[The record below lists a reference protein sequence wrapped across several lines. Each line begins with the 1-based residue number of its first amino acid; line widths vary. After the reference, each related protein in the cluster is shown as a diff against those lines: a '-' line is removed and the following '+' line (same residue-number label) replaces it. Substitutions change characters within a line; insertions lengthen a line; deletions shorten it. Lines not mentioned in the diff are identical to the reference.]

1 MGWLSEV
8 GARLRPSYP
17 YIYDIYAYRGG
28 GYRHTYMQVGARLRA
43 PSLSAAFVFWVAE
56 YEHQAAQRQLAAQ
69 EAESRSLEGQL
80 KQATF
85 EMGQVKLVNT
95 ALSDEVSGLRASVIE
110 LSAEVKEKGEALGG
124 VAALK
129 KEVAELRELY
139 AEAEHDV
146 EVAETRA
153 TVAEEVAAG
162 QQKSREELLRR
173 LLDEQRKLF
182 DEETANLKEEL
193 RAKTEAQEK
202 EARVEVLRK
211 VATRRL
217 ANHAISAGWS
227 SWVELWEAKVY
238 AHQTLSRI
246 GGKLQVRGVASAFTV
261 WAHRWRATLEYYAN
275 ASTDQLLA
283 LRDAAQAKLET
294 ELRQVKSSLEVVAAQ
309 KEALQAKLRELSGS
323 HQDVEQLLEEQAK
336 ADKEQRIAAFGR
348 QVLRRIVNNDLRKG
362 WAAWQEMSDAK
373 TYSHALLKHT
383 ALRLRNAQVSDAFAL
398 WSEEVIASR
407 ATKVVAILEERAV
420 RLAEEVECLEMALV
434 TEAAAHEIRLA
445 TAETLKNVE
454 LQRQLVELTGSAEE
468 QAAVREECAK
478 EERIELL
485 RRQVAR
491 RILHV
496 GLSDGWQAWVELR
509 ESKRWAMASL
519 QRVANRLS
527 RPEMAYAFACWE
539 ALCAARYEADAH
551 AEVLEGRRRE
561 AGLQSEYSNLTGEIA
576 VVRAECEARL
586 AQAEKEKKLAL
597 ERQLIEL
604 TGNAEQLV
612 GLLEAKAKEERVEL
626 MRRQMARRILN
637 QSIIRGF
644 SAWVEAWEAHGY
656 VVHRLREVGN
666 KLRAPS
672 MAAAFGH
679 WLVVIDEAKRG
690 AAMAE
695 LEKQSK
701 SLEGQ
706 LRQARFETGQ
716 LGLVRTA
723 QDDEIK
729 GLRERLD
736 ELSEMTTLKGAALA
750 EASILPKE
758 LDRLREATR
767 IAEAAAREAID
778 AREEAERDVQ
788 RQAAANKELLE
799 KLLAEQRKRLEAE
812 WRKTNKSLSAETE
825 QRQILDAEMARLK
838 EELTRKERTSAE
850 EVARLKEEVKRLT
863 VPPPKKEPKKSA
875 FSKIDLDESP
885 GAPPISQ
892 QLGTALRQNSTRV
905 MDLFRQWDADGD
917 GEVSRA
923 EFHKAMPAL
932 GLDVPKEAVD
942 ELFSEWDKD
951 GGGSINYQELR
962 KILQARPAGGAG
974 KAKK

>member
-1 MGWLSEV
+1 
-8 GARLRPSYP
+8 
-17 YIYDIYAYRGG
+17 
-28 GYRHTYMQVGARLRA
+28 
-43 PSLSAAFVFWVAE
+43 
-56 YEHQAAQRQLAAQ
+56 
-69 EAESRSLEGQL
+69 
-80 KQATF
+80 
-85 EMGQVKLVNT
+85 
-95 ALSDEVSGLRASVIE
+95 
-110 LSAEVKEKGEALGG
+110 
-124 VAALK
+124 
-129 KEVAELRELY
+129 
-139 AEAEHDV
+139 
-146 EVAETRA
+146 
-153 TVAEEVAAG
+153 
-162 QQKSREELLRR
+162 
-173 LLDEQRKLF
+173 
-182 DEETANLKEEL
+182 
-193 RAKTEAQEK
+193 
-202 EARVEVLRK
+202 
-211 VATRRL
+211 
-217 ANHAISAGWS
+217 
-227 SWVELWEAKVY
+227 
-238 AHQTLSRI
+238 
-246 GGKLQVRGVASAFTV
+246 
-261 WAHRWRATLEYYAN
+261 
-275 ASTDQLLA
+275 
-283 LRDAAQAKLET
+283 
-294 ELRQVKSSLEVVAAQ
+294 
-309 KEALQAKLRELSGS
+309 
-323 HQDVEQLLEEQAK
+323 
-336 ADKEQRIAAFGR
+336 
-348 QVLRRIVNNDLRKG
+348 
-362 WAAWQEMSDAK
+362 
-373 TYSHALLKHT
+373 
-383 ALRLRNAQVSDAFAL
+383 
-398 WSEEVIASR
+398 
-407 ATKVVAILEERAV
+407 
-420 RLAEEVECLEMALV
+420 
-434 TEAAAHEIRLA
+434 
-445 TAETLKNVE
+445 
-454 LQRQLVELTGSAEE
+454 
-468 QAAVREECAK
+468 
-478 EERIELL
+478 
-485 RRQVAR
+485 
-491 RILHV
+491 
-496 GLSDGWQAWVELR
+496 
-509 ESKRWAMASL
+509 
-519 QRVANRLS
+519 
-527 RPEMAYAFACWE
+527 
-539 ALCAARYEADAH
+539 
-551 AEVLEGRRRE
+551 
-561 AGLQSEYSNLTGEIA
+561 
-576 VVRAECEARL
+576 
-586 AQAEKEKKLAL
+586 
-597 ERQLIEL
+597 
-604 TGNAEQLV
+604 
-612 GLLEAKAKEERVEL
+612 
-626 MRRQMARRILN
+626 
-637 QSIIRGF
+637 
-644 SAWVEAWEAHGY
+644 
-656 VVHRLREVGN
+656 
-666 KLRAPS
+666 